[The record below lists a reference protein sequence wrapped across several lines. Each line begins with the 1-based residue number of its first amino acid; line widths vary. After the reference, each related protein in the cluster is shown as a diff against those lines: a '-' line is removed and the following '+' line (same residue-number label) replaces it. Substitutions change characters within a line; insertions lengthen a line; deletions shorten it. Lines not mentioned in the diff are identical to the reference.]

1 MSDGL
6 SSALNFEVNAPNIAV
21 LELGVLEEAI
31 VAAVQRRSPVGL
43 AAIQHVG
50 IVPVEWAEGF
60 SELVEV
66 ESSVTIFLITSHEKF
81 DFFSRRVN
89 PDCT

>member
-1 MSDGL
+1 M
-6 SSALNFEVNAPNIAV
+6 NAPNVAV

-31 VAAVQRRSPVGL
+31 VTTVQRRTPVGL

-60 SELVEV
+60 SELVKV
-66 ESSVTIFLITSHEKF
+66 ESSVSIFLVTSHEKL
-81 DFFSRRVN
+81 DFFSSRVN